1 MIAVKFMD
9 GRTDGL
15 TTPELHLLDQ
25 VHAVF
30 QSFHALPPPLQNSFP
45 SAASAALRTYPM
57 ALGFNVLFV
66 EILLILPHY
75 TSFTSCVP

>member
-1 MIAVKFMD
+1 MIAVKFTD
-9 GRTDGL
+9 RRTDGL

-30 QSFHALPPPLQNSFP
+30 QSFHSLPLLQNSFP
-45 SAASAALRTYPM
+45 SAASAALRTYLM